1 MRTDERGDATFG
13 GLLVA
18 VAVVIFGLAVNAATW
33 LIGQVETNTGGTAGV
48 VISGTAVTASV
59 GGIVYIARKMIS
71 GELVARAQWCRLG
84 QHFGERPELIGVASR
99 GVLIRHRSS
108 SSAAASA
115 ANSSSGELA
124 TSRVRL

>member
-18 VAVVIFGLAVNAATW
+18 VAVVIFGLAVNSATW
-33 LIGQVETNTGGTAGV
+33 LMGQVETNTGGTAGV

-71 GELVARAQWCRLG
+71 GELVARGPAESEERLLRIAEAQQRQLDAG
-84 QHFGERPELIGVASR
+84 LQREDTLRQLLVNR
-99 GVLIRHRSS
+99 
-108 SSAAASA
+108 
-115 ANSSSGELA
+115 A
-124 TSRVRL
+124 TGDQQ